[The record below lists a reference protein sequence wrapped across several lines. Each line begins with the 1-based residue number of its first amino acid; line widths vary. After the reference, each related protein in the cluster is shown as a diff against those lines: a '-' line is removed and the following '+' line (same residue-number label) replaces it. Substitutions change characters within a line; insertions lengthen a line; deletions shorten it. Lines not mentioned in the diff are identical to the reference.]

1 MNGSI
6 KWLANYVDISWPV
19 DELAERLTRIGT
31 PVENTTSPD
40 LRLKNVIAVE
50 VKQLEKHPDADKLS
64 VATIWDGQTDHRVI
78 TGASNMKVGD
88 KLFWAQPGSE
98 LPTGQKIEKAVLRG
112 IESPGML
119 CSATEL
125 CLDSKLES
133 EESKGG
139 LLIAHS
145 ETIPGDDYLTAMGLD
160 SAVYEFELTANRA
173 DCFSMVGLAREIAV
187 LTESELKT
195 PAIIIEEY
203 TRIESSKEI
212 SIKIDAPDLCSRF
225 VGQVMTD
232 IQVGPSPLWLVQA
245 LQSIGLRSINNVVD
259 VTNYVMMEMG
269 QPLHAYELDQLV
281 GKTLIARRA
290 KADEIIITLDEK
302 ERKLTSEMLVIAD
315 AEKAV
320 GVAGVMG
327 GLHSEVTGNTTN
339 IVIEGAAFHGPSIRK
354 TSRALGLR
362 SDASSRFERGIDQQ
376 RIELAVLRT
385 AQLLQ
390 EMGAGKIATGYIDV
404 KEKTVQSPKISYTVE
419 KINQFLGVNVPEASM
434 TDILSRLG
442 CTVEKGTDQE
452 WITTPPSWRT
462 DITIFEDL
470 AEEIIRIYGFDNVP
484 ATLPVSTSEVVQLP
498 KLSQVER
505 KTTDFMAELGFNQCV
520 HFSFTY
526 PEMMKK
532 LQLDENSMI
541 PVFNP
546 IVDELSHMKTTLLG
560 DLLVTLQKN
569 QAQKRSVLKFFEVA
583 RVFLPKSLP
592 IKELPT
598 ENLMISAVATGE
610 SVATGWNQKPSKVD
624 FYFMKGICETLIQK
638 LGLTDIEFL
647 PETHPALHPG
657 RTAVIYFKGKCIGWI
672 GEIHPEVQQNMDIL
686 SPTYYFELNLSEVE
700 VVALPIRKYKI
711 FGRLPS
717 VYRDLAFVLPEEVNS
732 NKVQSLILASA
743 NELLKE
749 CELFDV
755 YQGENLEKGKK
766 SMAFSLRFQ
775 DSERTLE
782 EKDIEPLIQNIIE
795 AIQKEFKGELRS

>member
-19 DELAERLTRIGT
+19 AELAERLTRIGT
-31 PVENTTSPD
+31 PVENTVFPD
-40 LRLKNVIAVE
+40 LRLKNIIAVE

-64 VATIWDGQTDHRVI
+64 IATIWDGKMDHRVV
-78 TGASNMKVGD
+78 TGASNMKIGD

-98 LPTGQKIEKAVLRG
+98 LPTGQKIEKAILRG

-125 CLDSKLES
+125 CLDNKLES

-139 LLIAHS
+139 LLIAHT
-145 ETIPGDDYLTAMGLD
+145 ETIPGEDYLTAMGLG
-160 SAVYEFELTANRA
+160 SEVYEFELTANRA
-173 DCFSMVGLAREIAV
+173 DCFSMVGLAREISV
-187 LTESELKT
+187 LTESKLKT
-195 PAIIIEEY
+195 PVITIQEDDM
-203 TRIESSKEI
+203 TESSKEV
-212 SIKIDAPDLCSRF
+212 SIQIEASDLCSRF
-225 VGQVMTD
+225 VGQVMID
-232 IQVGPSPLWLVQA
+232 IKVGPSPLWLVQA

-269 QPLHAYELDQLV
+269 QPLHAYDLDQLA
-281 GKTLIARRA
+281 GKTLIARKA
-290 KADEIIITLDEK
+290 KPNETMITLDNK
-302 ERKLTSEMLVIAD
+302 ERKLSPEMLVIAD
-315 AEKAV
+315 AEKAI
-320 GVAGVMG
+320 GIAGVMG
-327 GLHSEVTGNTTN
+327 GLCSEVTEKTTR
-339 IVIEGAAFHGPSIRK
+339 IVIEGASFHGPSVRK

-376 RIELAVLRT
+376 HIEKSVLRT

-404 KEKTVQSPKISYTVE
+404 KEKPIQSPQISYTVE

-434 TDILSRLG
+434 NDILSRLG
-442 CTVEKGTDQE
+442 CKIEQGTDLE
-452 WITTPPSWRT
+452 WIATPPSWRA

-470 AEEIIRIYGFDNVP
+470 AEEIIRIYGFDKIP

-498 KLSQVER
+498 KLSRVER
-505 KTTDFMAELGFNQCV
+505 KTTDFMTELGFNQCV

-592 IKELPT
+592 LKELPT

-610 SVATGWNQKPSKVD
+610 TIATAWNQKPAKVD
-624 FYFMKGICETLIQK
+624 FYFMKGICESLVKK
-638 LGLTDIEFL
+638 LGLDGIEFVV
-647 PETHPALHPG
+647 ENHSALHPG
-657 RTAVIYFKGKCIGWI
+657 RTAAIYFNQKSIGYI
-672 GEIHPEVQQNMDIL
+672 GEIHPEIQQNMDIL
-686 SPTYYFELNLSEVE
+686 SPTYYFEINLSEIE
-700 VVALPIRKYKI
+700 IDALPIRKYTT

-717 VYRDLAFVLPEEVNS
+717 VYRDLAFVLPEEIDS
-732 NKVQSLILASA
+732 KKVRNTILDNA

-755 YQGENLEKGKK
+755 YQGEHLEKGKK
-766 SMAFSLRFQ
+766 SMAYSLRFQ